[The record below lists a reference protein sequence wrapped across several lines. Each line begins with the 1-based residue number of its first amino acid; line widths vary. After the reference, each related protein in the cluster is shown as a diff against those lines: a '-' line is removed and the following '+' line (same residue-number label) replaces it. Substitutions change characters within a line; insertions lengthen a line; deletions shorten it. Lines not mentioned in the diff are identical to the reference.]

1 MFPFVYLVLPTIVWF
16 IKSSAVFRKC
26 GFQGLLL
33 GVYKSSVK
41 CRIVSFFIF
50 IVHLRNVVWRRDQHL
65 IKLTN
70 GIWIFPHNASYSS
83 VELAWDPHWQDD
95 NLCAKPLFICDR
107 RPAYCYDQYFLKSSW
122 VVTSEKRWWIMLGYL
137 SLDIICSEKRT
148 VSRERSSREAVSFEE
163 QIMSM
168 AWTNVRAS
176 FRTKWRL
183 LCLLSYI

>member
-83 VELAWDPHWQDD
+83 VELAWDPHWQDVD
-95 NLCAKPLFICDR
+95 LFGQFMCQAAVHMWQASCILLR
-107 RPAYCYDQYFLKSSW
+107 SVLFE
-122 VVTSEKRWWIMLGYL
+122 VIVTSDKWKKMVNYARIFVLGHYL
-137 SLDIICSEKRT
+137 FW
-148 VSRERSSREAVSFEE
+148 EANSFP
-163 QIMSM
+163 
-168 AWTNVRAS
+168 RA
-176 FRTKWRL
+176 
-183 LCLLSYI
+183 